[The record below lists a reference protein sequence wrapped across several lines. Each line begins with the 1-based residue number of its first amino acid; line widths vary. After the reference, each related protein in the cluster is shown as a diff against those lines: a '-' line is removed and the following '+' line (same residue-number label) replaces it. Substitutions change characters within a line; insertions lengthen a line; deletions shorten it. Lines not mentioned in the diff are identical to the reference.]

1 MEPFAQRK
9 AQTLAELALDA
20 GDFSRAG
27 HVDERARPI
36 VALVNSHPSFFTTS
50 SCAGRV
56 SLFADP
62 TSATRAAGMKGG
74 EWVYVN
80 HDPADADAV
89 VAAVRR
95 KLGDARDEDAAEDA
109 AAPVPDPECTLV
121 LRFEPFIL
129 SVEASSIDEGG
140 RIVACARDA
149 GYRESGITASDK
161 RTVCSIR
168 CSIRMEVPVVS
179 RGVRLVT
186 DDALRALVGI
196 ANEKWTANAARA
208 ERLVERFTAVFG
220 SETTTTT
227 PTTPI
232 PPASK
237 PEPEEEIQIPG
248 AGVPPTP
255 APGAGPAANAT
266 PPRSS
271 VGGLAGALRAAAEAE
286 DWVYIVDK
294 PSAKACK
301 DALKSAGW
309 LDKTRRAGVAD
320 GYRVA
325 LPVTSRGSEALLAAI
340 ASGADADADADA
352 DAAGAIPASA
362 AAALEALREGAADL
376 DRSAGV
382 DDPDAGADSSVA
394 VGPGARHAPRLPP
407 KSPKGG
413 PPAASIRAAA
423 LEIVPEAASAK
434 AGEIPTKWEKLGDLA
449 LLPAGAFA
457 SRRLWSDD
465 ALARVYPA
473 VASAL
478 GVTRLARQAE
488 VSQGPKRESRA
499 EMLWDPENRGGWVET
514 RELGVTYGLDVTKV
528 MFSSGNGTEK
538 ARMAGMAAAGETVV
552 DLFAGIGYY
561 TLQLLHHAGVA
572 KVYACEWNPNSVAA
586 LRANLKRNAVD
597 PRRCEVLV
605 GDNRR
610 TAPSAVAD
618 RVLLGLLPDS
628 ERAWPIAVEALRD
641 SGGVMHVHG
650 NVASGEEEAW
660 TRRLES
666 TVAEIAA
673 SFGREWSVRVEH
685 VERVKWYAPRVRHLV
700 ADVRCVPARLASAWA
715 HAVGASTSPVTTSL
729 MSSGLSTPRTSS
741 RDSLSLAE
749 EDGDSGATPAS
760 LSRQGSGVRTK
771 MLPGHVRAEVKRLEQ
786 SPLAHGEEAFVPR
799 PRRTSGNARGDAP
812 GGAGAGADA
821 GGSRT
826 PSGRVRTMH
835 RPTAEAFRAGPA
847 ATREPC
853 VLTGLDVGPAPWT
866 WSPSHLAAKPGVA
879 EAEVSVHVSESPHLD
894 FVRKNFTFENVRFG
908 ELLGRLA
915 AEAEGTA
922 GTANEGEG
930 EGRRWYYLRSIG
942 RNPRKEPAHA
952 LAQFPELAEELRVP
966 GDVLWGGDAVADAD
980 ERYFSA
986 VLRCSSGGARLWTHY
1001 DAMDNALI
1009 QLHGEKRVLLF
1020 PPRVAAGLYLD
1031 GSSSPVVG
1039 PGVDGEG
1046 GWPEAFPAYRAARE
1060 AALEVTLQPGDVLYV
1075 PALWAHHVEAL
1086 HGPSVAVN
1094 VFFRELDKASYPAKD
1109 LYGNADPLAAAEAL
1123 EACAGAAK
1131 RLASLPRDHRVFYG
1145 GVAAAR
1151 LLRDLRVERDVA
1163 PAVAAGGD
1171 PGGDSAGGPGAR
1183 AGAGAGANG
1192 AVAVR
1197 AAGEGWSG
1205 TISWGNLAVGVALG
1219 GAVVGA
1225 AAAWRGRE
1233 R

>member
-109 AAPVPDPECTLV
+109 APPVSDPECTLV

-149 GYRESGITASDK
+149 GYRESGVTASDK

-220 SETTTTT
+220 SETTTT
-227 PTTPI
+227 PI
-232 PPASK
+232 PAASI
-237 PEPEEEIQIPG
+237 PNPEEISV
-248 AGVPPTP
+248 ADVPRTP

-266 PPRSS
+266 PKKTSP
-271 VGGLAGALRAAAEAE
+271 VANRAAAEAE
-286 DWVYIVDK
+286 DWVYLVDK

-309 LDKTRRAGVAD
+309 LDKTRRAGVGD
-320 GYRVA
+320 GGRVA
-325 LPVTSRGSEALLAAI
+325 LPITSRGSEALLAAV
-340 ASGADADADADA
+340 ASDADAN
-352 DAAGAIPASA
+352 AIPVSA
-362 AAALEALREGAADL
+362 AAALAALREGAADL
-376 DRSAGV
+376 ERSAAD
-382 DDPDAGADSSVA
+382 DDPSDSAALDPSDSA
-394 VGPGARHAPRLPP
+394 ALDPKSRRAPRLPP
-407 KSPKGG
+407 KSPKRV
-413 PPAASIRAAA
+413 PPAAAIRAAA
-423 LEIVPEAASAK
+423 LETVPDAASAK

-457 SRRLWSDD
+457 SSRLWTAD

-488 VSQGPKRESRA
+488 VSRGPKRESRA

-514 RELGVTYGLDVTKV
+514 RELGVTYGLDVTRV

-586 LRANLKRNAVD
+586 LRRNLALNAVD

-628 ERAWPIAVEALRD
+628 ERAWPIAVEALRV

-715 HAVGASTSPVTTSL
+715 HAVGASTSPLTTAAT
-729 MSSGLSTPRTSS
+729 STASTTPGASTRETRES
-741 RDSLSLAE
+741 
-749 EDGDSGATPAS
+749 EDGDAVATPAN
-760 LSRQGSGVRTK
+760 LTQRGPEAPAK
-771 MLPGHVRAEVKRLEQ
+771 MLPGYVRASVKRLEQ
-786 SPLAHGEEAFVPR
+786 TPSADGEEEFVRR
-799 PRRTSGNARGDAP
+799 PRKTSGDAP
-812 GGAGAGADA
+812 GDDAEAAGAAVDA
-821 GGSRT
+821 GG
-826 PSGRVRTMH
+826 PSPRAPAGRVRTMH

-879 EAEVSVHVSESPHLD
+879 ETEVSVHVSESPHLD
-894 FVRKNFTFENVRFG
+894 FVRKNFSFENVRFG

-915 AEAEGTA
+915 AEAEGSA
-922 GTANEGEG
+922 GTANEGES
-930 EGRRWYYLRSIG
+930 RRWYYLRSIG

-966 GDVLWGGDAVADAD
+966 GDVLWGGDAAADAG

-1001 DAMDNALI
+1001 DAMDNALV

-1031 GSSSPVVG
+1031 GSSSPIVG

-1046 GWPEAFPAYRAARE
+1046 GWPEAFPAYQAARE
-1060 AALEVTLQPGDVLYV
+1060 AALEVILQPGDVLYV

-1109 LYGNADPLAAAEAL
+1109 LYGNADPVAAAQAL

-1151 LLRDLRVERDVA
+1151 LLRDLRVEREVA
-1163 PAVAAGGD
+1163 PTIAAGGD
-1171 PGGDSAGGPGAR
+1171 PGEDSAGGPGAR
-1183 AGAGAGANG
+1183 TGAGAGANG

-1197 AAGEGWSG
+1197 APGEGWSG

-1225 AAAWRGRE
+1225 AAAWRGRQ

>member
-1 MEPFAQRK
+1 
-9 AQTLAELALDA
+9 
-20 GDFSRAG
+20 
-27 HVDERARPI
+27 
-36 VALVNSHPSFFTTS
+36 
-50 SCAGRV
+50 
-56 SLFADP
+56 
-62 TSATRAAGMKGG
+62 MKGG

-109 AAPVPDPECTLV
+109 AAPVSDPECTLV

-149 GYRESGITASDK
+149 GYRESGVTASDK

-227 PTTPI
+227 PI
-232 PPASK
+232 PAVSK
-237 PEPEEEIQIPG
+237 PNPEEISV
-248 AGVPPTP
+248 ADVPRTP
-255 APGAGPAANAT
+255 APAASPAANAT
-266 PPRSS
+266 PEKTSP
-271 VGGLAGALRAAAEAE
+271 VANRAAAEAE
-286 DWVYIVDK
+286 DWVYLVDK

-309 LDKTRRAGVAD
+309 LDKTRRAGVGD
-320 GYRVA
+320 GGRVA

-340 ASGADADADADA
+340 ASDADANAV
-352 DAAGAIPASA
+352 PASA
-362 AAALEALREGAADL
+362 AAALAALREGAADL
-376 DRSAGV
+376 ERSADV

-394 VGPGARHAPRLPP
+394 VGPGSRRAPRLPP
-407 KSPKGG
+407 KSPTGG

-423 LEIVPEAASAK
+423 LEMVPEAASAK
-434 AGEIPTKWEKLGDLA
+434 AWRDSDQVGEAGGPGA
-449 LLPAGAFA
+449 VARRGVRVASVVVRRRAGAGVSRGGVGAGRDATGA
-457 SRRLWSDD
+457 SGGGIPGSQTRVPGGD
-465 ALARVYPA
+465 AVG
-473 VASAL
+473 S
-478 GVTRLARQAE
+478 
-488 VSQGPKRESRA
+488 RESRRVGGDA
-499 EMLWDPENRGGWVET
+499 RARGDVRT
-514 RELGVTYGLDVTKV
+514 RRHRV

-586 LRANLKRNAVD
+586 LRANLELNAVD
-597 PRRCEVLV
+597 PQRCEVLV

-628 ERAWPIAVEALRD
+628 ERAWPIAVEALRE

-715 HAVGASTSPVTTSL
+715 HAVGASTSPLTTSL
-729 MSSGLSTPRTSS
+729 MSSGLMTPGVSTRES
-741 RDSLSLAE
+741 RE
-749 EDGDSGATPAS
+749 IEDGDAVATPAN
-760 LSRQGSGVRTK
+760 LTQRGPEAPAK
-771 MLPGHVRAEVKRLEQ
+771 MLPGYVRASVKRLEQ
-786 SPLAHGEEAFVPR
+786 TPSADGEEEFVRR
-799 PRRTSGNARGDAP
+799 PRKTSGDAP
-812 GGAGAGADA
+812 GDDAEAAGAAVDA
-821 GGSRT
+821 GGASPRA
-826 PSGRVRTMH
+826 PAGRVRTMH

-879 EAEVSVHVSESPHLD
+879 ETEVSVHVSESPHLD
-894 FVRKNFTFENVRFG
+894 FVRKNFSFENVRFG

-922 GTANEGEG
+922 GTANEGERVG
-930 EGRRWYYLRSIG
+930 GGITCEASDGTPARSPRTRWRSFRSSPRNCGSPGTSCGVGTPSPTPTRGTSAPSFAVPAEARDCGRTTTPWITPSSNSTARNACCSSRRESPRGCTSTAPRPRLSVPGWTAKGAGRRRSQRTEPRG
-942 RNPRKEPAHA
+942 RRPSR
-952 LAQFPELAEELRVP
+952 
-966 GDVLWGGDAVADAD
+966 
-980 ERYFSA
+980 
-986 VLRCSSGGARLWTHY
+986 
-1001 DAMDNALI
+1001 
-1009 QLHGEKRVLLF
+1009 
-1020 PPRVAAGLYLD
+1020 
-1031 GSSSPVVG
+1031 SSSS
-1039 PGVDGEG
+1039 
-1046 GWPEAFPAYRAARE
+1046 RATCCTSRRCGR
-1060 AALEVTLQPGDVLYV
+1060 TTSRRCTDP
-1075 PALWAHHVEAL
+1075 
-1086 HGPSVAVN
+1086 PS
-1094 VFFRELDKASYPAKD
+1094 R
-1109 LYGNADPLAAAEAL
+1109 
-1123 EACAGAAK
+1123 
-1131 RLASLPRDHRVFYG
+1131 
-1145 GVAAAR
+1145 
-1151 LLRDLRVERDVA
+1151 
-1163 PAVAAGGD
+1163 
-1171 PGGDSAGGPGAR
+1171 
-1183 AGAGAGANG
+1183 
-1192 AVAVR
+1192 
-1197 AAGEGWSG
+1197 
-1205 TISWGNLAVGVALG
+1205 
-1219 GAVVGA
+1219 
-1225 AAAWRGRE
+1225 
-1233 R
+1233 